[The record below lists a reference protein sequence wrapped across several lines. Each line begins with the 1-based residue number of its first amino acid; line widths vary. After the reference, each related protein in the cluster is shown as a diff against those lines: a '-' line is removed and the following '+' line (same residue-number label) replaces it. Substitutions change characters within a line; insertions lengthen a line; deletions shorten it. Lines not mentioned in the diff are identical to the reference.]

1 MYRKKKSEV
10 VEAYK
15 KYVADISDLGLIIK
29 SKIVQSPLDDDALT
43 RWQRD
48 VGHDDAGQQDAGH
61 QKDSPNV
68 ADSKYSYG
76 VISLKQLKEV
86 LVLAMKP

>member
-1 MYRKKKSEV
+1 MLCLAFKLNK
-10 VEAYK
+10 
-15 KYVADISDLGLIIK
+15 ISLRALYHL
-29 SKIVQSPLDDDALT
+29 QHSPLDDDALT

-61 QKDSPNV
+61 KKDSPNV
-68 ADSKYSYG
+68 ADSKYSHG
-76 VISLKQLKEV
+76 VINLKQLKEV